1 MTTVQLERRGA
12 IAIVTL
18 NRPDCLNAIS
28 DRLLTD
34 FQARLD
40 EAAGDAQA
48 RVLVLRAAGRAFCA
62 GDDLNELA
70 QAEYDED
77 LAKDFIGRLQN
88 ITRSLMLGRQTV
100 ICAVQGYVVGGGVAW
115 PLNADFTV
123 FADDAVLFTPEATH
137 GLFASGGTT
146 LLLAR
151 RCGQEAANRILHFG
165 DRIDAAGLLR
175 MGIAGEVVPSGSLER
190 RTMELAEQLCALP
203 PESLIRLKAANADL
217 IRDALEQALAIESVH
232 CIEASLDAA
241 ARARAA
247 QKLSRA

>member
-175 MGIAGEVVPSGSLER
+175 MGVAGEVVPIGALER

-203 PESLIRLKAANADL
+203 PESLIRLKAANAGL
-217 IRDALEQALAIESVH
+217 IRDDLEKALAIESAY

-247 QKLSRA
+247 KKLSRA